1 MVLYIQNVPSACTS
15 KNTIDMVDD
24 IDIKDFR
31 DDPLGWTMK
40 LLKHP
45 FREFSMAAVQANE
58 DMEDFIQV
66 EIGNDALFVG
76 IYDGQ
81 NGVIASE
88 YMSNSFFPA
97 LLWIL
102 YIANVGDSH
111 AVMGSLGPFDILR
124 VWQLGGRCIGNAYLK
139 RARFTLMP
147 SFKVP
152 RTELAPSD
160 FTRPLLSTEPKI
172 YSRVLRDNDKFIIFG
187 SGGLWKL
194 LTNKEAAKIVNTNPR
209 QGIAKRLV
217 RIALEIAARQ
227 KNISYSEL
235 LKVSKDPSVS
245 VERTRR
251 SYHDDIFVTV
261 VFLDKKPDID
271 MSVMPNVIPSVP
283 RINSFRSF
291 YDKALFSNFRFMYT
305 RDREPMVIHSTL
317 ASDAIL
323 Y

>member
-1 MVLYIQNVPSACTS
+1 MVLCIQNVLSAYTS

-45 FREFSMAAVQANE
+45 FGDFSMAAVQANE
-58 DMEDFIQV
+58 DMEDFSQDV
-66 EIGNDALFVG
+66 VDKMEKRFMLDADELHHREPQRVL
-76 IYDGQ
+76 
-81 NGVIASE
+81 AS
-88 YMSNSFFPA
+88 SGC
-97 LLWIL
+97 LCCIIWKGIL
-102 YIANVGDSH
+102 YIANVGDSR
-111 AVMGSLGPFDILR
+111 AVMGSLGPFDILCVR
-124 VWQLGGRCIGNAYLK
+124 QLVRDHNAGNK
-139 RARFTLMP
+139 HV
-147 SFKVP
+147 KK
-152 RTELAPSD
+152 EL
-160 FTRPLLSTEPKI
+160 TRLHPDDPDIVK
-172 YSRVLRDNDKFIIFG
+172 YDNDAWRVAG
-187 SGGLWKL
+187 VS
-194 LTNKEAAKIVNTNPR
+194 E
-209 QGIAKRLV
+209 GIAKRLV

-235 LKVSKDPSVS
+235 LKVPKDPSVS

-251 SYHDDIFVTV
+251 SYHDDISVTV